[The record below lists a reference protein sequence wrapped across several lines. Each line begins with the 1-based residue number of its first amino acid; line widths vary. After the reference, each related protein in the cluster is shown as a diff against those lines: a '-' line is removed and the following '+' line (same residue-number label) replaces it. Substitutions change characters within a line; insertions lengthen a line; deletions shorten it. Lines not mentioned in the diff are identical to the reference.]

1 MSLYEYTM
9 KMTAFKLK
17 IVDQEYILHKTA
29 WLAQQ
34 VKATKKVGKDIKPYY
49 QSFNKFF
56 DYAKQERSAL
66 GETNEELKDSNLSNL
81 LRKANK

>member
-17 IVDQEYILHKTA
+17 LVDQEYILHKTA

-34 VKATKKVGKDIKPYY
+34 VKATKGKGKNIEPYY
-49 QSFNKFF
+49 PFFKKFF
-56 DYAKQERSAL
+56 NYEKAQRVAL